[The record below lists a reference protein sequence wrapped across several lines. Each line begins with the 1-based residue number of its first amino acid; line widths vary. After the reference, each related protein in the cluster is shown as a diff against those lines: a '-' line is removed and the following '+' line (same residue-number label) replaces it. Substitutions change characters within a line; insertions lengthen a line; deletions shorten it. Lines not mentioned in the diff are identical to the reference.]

1 VPILV
6 VGANAEEVLMVTTT
20 RGTFDR
26 QLHALQD
33 DTLLL
38 GSMVEKAIER
48 SIDGLVRLD
57 AALARQIVEDD
68 AQINTQ
74 RYKLEEAAVR
84 LIATQQPL
92 AGDLRLIASVIHI
105 ATDLERM
112 GDYAAGIAKIVLMHG
127 DQPPVKPL
135 IDIPRM
141 AELSR
146 SMLRR
151 SLDAFIRRDV
161 DAARAIVL
169 EDDAVDALYDQ
180 VYRELLTYMI
190 EDPKLIQRATW
201 LLWAAHNVERI
212 ADRTTNIC
220 ERVVYM
226 VTGQIED
233 VEPSMY

>member
-1 VPILV
+1 M
-6 VGANAEEVLMVTTT
+6 AVTA
-20 RGTFDR
+20 RAAFDR
-26 QLHALQD
+26 QLHTLQD

-48 SIDGLVRLD
+48 SVDALARLD
-57 AALARQIVEDD
+57 ADLARQVIADD
-68 AQINTQ
+68 AHINA
-74 RYKLEEAAVR
+74 RRFRLEEDAVR
-84 LIATQQPL
+84 LIATQQPM

-105 ATDLERM
+105 STDLERM

-135 IDIPRM
+135 VDIPRM

-151 SLDAFIRRDV
+151 SLDAFVRRD
-161 DAARAIVL
+161 AAAATALVA
-169 EDDAVDALYDQ
+169 EDDLVDALYDQ
-180 VYRELLTYMI
+180 VYRELLTFMI

-226 VTGQIED
+226 VTGRIED
-233 VEPSMY
+233 LETSTY

>member
-1 VPILV
+1 
-6 VGANAEEVLMVTTT
+6 MVATT
-20 RGTFDR
+20 RATFDR
-26 QLHALQD
+26 QLRGLQD

-48 SIDGLVRLD
+48 SVDALARLD
-57 AALARQIVEDD
+57 ADLARQVVGDD
-68 AQINTQ
+68 LPINVQ
-74 RYKLEEAAVR
+74 RYKLEEDAVR

-105 ATDLERM
+105 STDLERM

-127 DQPPVKPL
+127 DLPPVKPL

-141 AELSR
+141 SDLSC

-151 SLDAFIRRDV
+151 SLDAFVRRDI
-161 DAARAIVL
+161 DAARAIIA

-190 EDPKLIQRATW
+190 EDPKLIHRATW

-220 ERVVYM
+220 ERVAYM
-226 VTGQIED
+226 VTGQIE
-233 VEPSMY
+233 ELNTSTY

>member
-1 VPILV
+1 
-6 VGANAEEVLMVTTT
+6 MVATS
-20 RGTFDR
+20 RATFDR
-26 QLHALQD
+26 QLHSLQD
-33 DTLLL
+33 ETLLL
-38 GSMVEKAIER
+38 GNMVEKAIEL
-48 SIDGLVRLD
+48 SVDALTRLD
-57 AALARQIVEDD
+57 ADLARRIIEDD
-68 AQINTQ
+68 KRINAQ
-74 RYKLEEAAVR
+74 RYQLEESAVR
-84 LIATQQPL
+84 LIAMQQPL

-112 GDYAAGIAKIVLMHG
+112 GDYAAGIAKIVVMHG

-141 AELSR
+141 SEMAC

-151 SLDAFIRRDV
+151 SLDAFVRRDA
-161 DAARAIVL
+161 DAARALVG

-201 LLWAAHNVERI
+201 LLWAAHNIERI

-220 ERVVYM
+220 ERVIYM
-226 VTGQIED
+226 VTGVNED
-233 VEPSMY
+233 VDISTY

>member
-1 VPILV
+1 
-6 VGANAEEVLMVTTT
+6 MVATT
-20 RGTFDR
+20 RATFDR
-26 QLHALQD
+26 QLQALQD
-33 DTLLL
+33 ETLLL
-38 GSMVEKAIER
+38 GNMVEKAIER
-48 SIDGLVRLD
+48 SVDSLARLD
-57 AALARQIVEDD
+57 AELARQIIAEDKRV
-68 AQINTQ
+68 NTQ
-74 RYKLEEAAVR
+74 RYQLEESAVR
-84 LIATQQPL
+84 LIAMQQPL

-127 DQPPVKPL
+127 ELPPVKPL

-141 AELSR
+141 AELSC

-151 SLDAFIRRDV
+151 SLDAFVRRDV
-161 DAARAIVL
+161 DAARSLIG
-169 EDDAVDALYDQ
+169 EDDEVDGLYDQ

-201 LLWAAHNVERI
+201 LLWAAHNIERI

-226 VTGQIED
+226 VTGVNED
-233 VEPSMY
+233 IDISTY

>member
-1 VPILV
+1 MAIT
-6 VGANAEEVLMVTTT
+6 ARAA
-20 RGTFDR
+20 FDR
-26 QLHALQD
+26 QLHTLLD

-48 SIDGLVRLD
+48 CIDALVRLD
-57 AALARQIVEDD
+57 ADLARQVIADD
-68 AQINTQ
+68 SQINSR
-74 RYKLEEAAVR
+74 RYKLEEDAVR
-84 LIATQQPL
+84 LIATQQPM

-105 ATDLERM
+105 STDLERI

-141 AELSR
+141 AEMGR

-151 SLDAFIRRDV
+151 SLDALVRRDV
-161 DAARAIVL
+161 DGARAIVE
-169 EDDAVDALYDQ
+169 EDDQVDALYDQ
-180 VYRELLTYMI
+180 IYRELLVYMI
-190 EDPKLIQRATW
+190 EDPKVIHRATW

-212 ADRTTNIC
+212 ADRATNIC

-226 VTGQIED
+226 VTGQIEELD
-233 VEPSMY
+233 ASKY

>member
-1 VPILV
+1 
-6 VGANAEEVLMVTTT
+6 
-20 RGTFDR
+20 
-26 QLHALQD
+26 
-33 DTLLL
+33 
-38 GSMVEKAIER
+38 MVEKAIEL
-48 SIDGLVRLD
+48 SVDALTRLD
-57 AALARQIVEDD
+57 ADLARRIIEDD
-68 AQINTQ
+68 KRINAQ
-74 RYKLEEAAVR
+74 RYQLEESAVR
-84 LIATQQPL
+84 LIAMQQPL

-112 GDYAAGIAKIVLMHG
+112 GDYAAGIAKIVVMHG

-141 AELSR
+141 SEMAC

-151 SLDAFIRRDV
+151 SLDAFVRRDA
-161 DAARAIVL
+161 DAARALVG

-201 LLWAAHNVERI
+201 LLWAAHNIERI

-220 ERVVYM
+220 ERVIYM
-226 VTGQIED
+226 VTGVNED
-233 VEPSMY
+233 VDISTY